1 MDSKHRD
8 VASKVAS
15 MLEAVVAAT
24 RNQTTVVDKI
34 SAIWKTTISAP
45 AMHRLADRDAAA
57 RIANSYYSLLFCFEH
72 GHHAPCSF
80 FYSLKTAVTTDRLA

>member
-1 MDSKHRD
+1 MTSNRETWVAVRRTRTMDSKHRD

-45 AMHRLADRDAAA
+45 AMHRAADRDAAV
-57 RIANSYYSLLFCFEH
+57 RIANS
-72 GHHAPCSF
+72 
-80 FYSLKTAVTTDRLA
+80 